1 MKERQYIQ
9 DFNFNINVL
18 SKSDK
23 KFLKTFCTG
32 TNYPEKAIGEYLY
45 SDEVF
50 SDMETGDAVTYLV
63 THTDNTKEKE
73 IVAYFSLA
81 ASSLPYYFRDVD
93 DEGNGYTTDILCGI
107 SAIKITMFGVDVKY
121 QNVFYKEGN
130 EDKPIAAWIFE
141 AIIGI
146 IDEMAR
152 NTMGIKAIYLHTLP
166 RVKAFYCRNYMKP
179 AGDYFHPL
187 AECDDDLEVLYI
199 LIRKVQGLDQK

>member
-152 NTMGIKAIYLHTLP
+152 NTMGIKAIYLMSP
-166 RVKAFYCRNYMKP
+166 
-179 AGDYFHPL
+179 
-187 AECDDDLEVLYI
+187 
-199 LIRKVQGLDQK
+199 